1 MKPDPQ
7 LNWLLDAHGDRVFR
21 LCLRL
26 TGGCHA
32 EAEDL
37 AQETLLAALKALPRF
52 GGRARMSTWLHA
64 IAVNLWRKHQARREP
79 AALRLEENDRPLPD
93 GAAGRLLRLSLDE
106 AITSLPDPLR
116 EAFVLVKAE
125 GLTHREAAR
134 ILSVP
139 QGTVQTRVHEAV
151 KRLRVFLAD
160 WNEEGNE
167 R

>member
-1 MKPDPQ
+1 VKPDSQ
-7 LNWLLDAHGDRVFR
+7 LKRLLDAHGDRVFR

-52 GGRARMSTWLHA
+52 GGRARQSTWLHA

-79 AALRLEENDRPLPD
+79 ATLALHENDQPLPD
-93 GAAGRLLRLSLDE
+93 GAARQLLRLSLDE
-106 AITSLPDPLR
+106 AIASLPDPLR

-125 GLTHREAAR
+125 GLTHREAAQVLG
-134 ILSVP
+134 IP
-139 QGTVQTRVHEAV
+139 QGTVQTRVHDAI
-151 KRLRVFLAD
+151 KRLRVLLAD
-160 WNEEGNE
+160 WNGKGNE